1 MFNQEAKVMSVID
14 HVEIAVKNA
23 QVSLKFFEAAL
34 APLGFSLIISLP
46 PERTLSGGARYGLGP
61 EGYPRL
67 WLHDK
72 DITGASTHLAFAA
85 SERAIVDEY
94 WRAALQAG
102 GRDNGAPGIR
112 DHYHPHYYAAF
123 ILDPDGNNIEVV
135 CQKG

>member
-1 MFNQEAKVMSVID
+1 MANANKLSRAPSTISREIKRHGGLKQCRAAKVIT
-14 HVEIAVKNA
+14 A
-23 QVSLKFFEAAL
+23 QAA
-34 APLGFSLIISLP
+34 GI
-46 PERTLSGGARYGLGP
+46 TGGARYGLGP

-85 SERAIVDEY
+85 SERAIVDEF
-94 WRAALQAG
+94 WRAALQVG
-102 GRDNGAPGIR
+102 GRDNGEPGIR
-112 DHYHPHYYAAF
+112 HHYHSHYYAAY